1 MNIIENE
8 KIRLLVKELD
18 LIPIIK
24 NAFIAYSEGKA
35 TVPPVAEL
43 SFSDPPGDVHIKYG
57 YMEGSEFFVVK
68 IASSFPE
75 NEKLGILNG
84 QGMMILFKMETG
96 MIEAILLD
104 NAYLTDVRTAV
115 AGAIVAETFSNE
127 ISTIGVL
134 GTGFQARMQAKY
146 LKYVTSCRKI
156 INWGRNKKKME
167 IYKQDM
173 EEEGFEVELR
183 VSPAD
188 VARVCNFIVTTTSSE
203 NPLLSIKDI
212 KPGTH
217 ITAVGADTLTKQEL
231 NTDILKKANL
241 VVGDSLSQCKIR
253 GEISHGLL
261 SGEITENDVKE
272 LGDVLKGEQSGR
284 SSKTEITVVDLTG
297 VAVQDL
303 SIANAVYNHYRLK
316 KNEI

>member
-1 MNIIENE
+1 
-8 KIRLLVKELD
+8 
-18 LIPIIK
+18 
-24 NAFIAYSEGKA
+24 
-35 TVPPVAEL
+35 
-43 SFSDPPGDVHIKYG
+43 
-57 YMEGSEFFVVK
+57 
-68 IASSFPE
+68 
-75 NEKLGILNG
+75 
-84 QGMMILFKMETG
+84 
-96 MIEAILLD
+96 
-104 NAYLTDVRTAV
+104 
-115 AGAIVAETFSNE
+115 
-127 ISTIGVL
+127 
-134 GTGFQARMQAKY
+134 
-146 LKYVTSCRKI
+146 
-156 INWGRNKKKME
+156 ME

-173 EEEGFEVELR
+173 EEEGFEVELSI
-183 VSPAD
+183 SPAE

-253 GEISHGLL
+253 GEISHGLS
-261 SGEITENDVKE
+261 SGEITENDVRE
-272 LGDVLKGEQSGR
+272 LGDVLKGEKSGR

-303 SIANAVYNHYRLK
+303 SIANAVYNHFRLK

>member
-24 NAFIAYSEGKA
+24 NAFIAYSEGKT

-84 QGMMILFKMETG
+84 QGMITLFKMETG

-104 NAYLTDVRTAV
+104 DAYLTDVRTAV

-134 GTGFQARMQAKY
+134 GTGLQARMQAIY

-167 IYKQDM
+167 IK
-173 EEEGFEVELR
+173 R
-183 VSPAD
+183 
-188 VARVCNFIVTTTSSE
+188 
-203 NPLLSIKDI
+203 
-212 KPGTH
+212 
-217 ITAVGADTLTKQEL
+217 
-231 NTDILKKANL
+231 
-241 VVGDSLSQCKIR
+241 
-253 GEISHGLL
+253 
-261 SGEITENDVKE
+261 
-272 LGDVLKGEQSGR
+272 
-284 SSKTEITVVDLTG
+284 
-297 VAVQDL
+297 
-303 SIANAVYNHYRLK
+303 
-316 KNEI
+316 